1 MTVAVDGKR
10 FLHHFQVADHSWIF
24 YFRMLIWHCHF
35 STKIIIISDTSTNSG
50 IIIVNLMLK
59 ISRQINIVIIIV
71 STILLNTSTTF
82 TATFVCFFP
91 FFNFGDL
98 ILHVVRVVTHKNTLL
113 VSQSVAG
120 LELCQ
125 VINSIAVRLDVSA
138 RVGISVDTSML
149 LLESNN
155 FSELFHILR
164 IFIIIIISIIFSS
177 L

>member
-10 FLHHFQVADHSWIF
+10 FLHHFQVADHSWIS

-35 STKIIIISDTSTNSG
+35 STKIIIISDTWTN
-50 IIIVNLMLK
+50 IVNLMLK
-59 ISRQINIVIIIV
+59 IMRQNNIVVVII
-71 STILLNTSTTF
+71 STILLNTSF
-82 TATFVCFFP
+82 TCTSAFVCFFP

-98 ILHVVRVVTHKNTLL
+98 ILHGVRVVTHKNTLL
-113 VSQSVAG
+113 VSHSVDG

-125 VINSIAVRLDVSA
+125 VTNSIAVRLDVST